1 MNETSDLK
9 YFLISLSF
17 HLTLFLAFA
26 VKVVLFPGER
36 PDYIRAVR
44 VDFVALP
51 DKDPQLGPP
60 GEEKPPA
67 PKEEAPPVKKEEP
80 KKVVE
85 PAPLAKNK
93 KEPAPKKEK
102 APEPK
107 AETTTQKLKEQQ
119 ESAVQ
124 RLQALAKIKKRKA
137 TDDAVPE
144 GVTVKGNQ
152 LSSGNSLTGVEKI
165 DYNRYLAELDSH
177 IKKNWHLPEWLA
189 NKPWTTA
196 VLVRFDERG
205 LILEKKLLRSSGNQ
219 EFDKAAIQAVVSSA
233 PFPIPPENL
242 ISYFK
247 SQGIELRFPE

>member
-1 MNETSDLK
+1 MKETSDLK

-17 HLTLFLAFA
+17 HLTLFLVFA

-51 DKDPQLGPP
+51 DIDPQIGPP

-67 PKEEAPPVKKEEP
+67 PKEESPPVKKEEP
-80 KKVVE
+80 KVVD
-85 PAPLAKNK
+85 PAAKNK
-93 KEPAPKKEK
+93 KELAPKKEK
-102 APEPK
+102 APQPK
-107 AETTTQKLKEQQ
+107 ADNKLKEQQ

-137 TDDAVPE
+137 TDDSVPE
-144 GVTVKGNQ
+144 GVAVKGNQ
-152 LSSGNSLTGVEKI
+152 LSSGNSLSGVEKI
-165 DYNRYLAELDSH
+165 DYNRYLADLDSH

-189 NKPWTTA
+189 NKPFTTA

-219 EFDKAAIQAVVSSA
+219 EFDKAALQAVVTSA
-233 PFPIPPENL
+233 PFPLPPENL

>member
-1 MNETSDLK
+1 MNDKSDLK

-17 HLTLFLAFA
+17 HLTLFLILA

-51 DKDPQLGPP
+51 DKDPQIGPP
-60 GEEKPPA
+60 GEEKPPTPQEA
-67 PKEEAPPVKKEEP
+67 APPVKKEEP
-80 KKVVE
+80 KMAE
-85 PAPLAKNK
+85 PAPVAKNK

-102 APEPK
+102 SPEPK
-107 AETTTQKLKEQQ
+107 ADLTSQKLKEQQ

-137 TDDAVPE
+137 TDDSVPE

-165 DYNRYLAELDSH
+165 DYNRYLADLDSH
-177 IKKNWHLPEWLA
+177 IKKNWNLPEWLA
-189 NKPWTTA
+189 NKPLTTA

-219 EFDKAAIQAVVSSA
+219 EFDKAALQAVVSSA
-233 PFPIPPENL
+233 PFPLPPENL